1 MKKHII
7 GKHFVNK
14 EGENRSRLMDDD
26 FMMLIN
32 RIPPEKRTWDNPLY
46 FESMICL
53 LLFNLKKR
61 VDELEGKTPKPKKKK
76 KSLPA
81 EVEKHSEWLL
91 ERAREARENIWKEH
105 PIC

>member
-14 EGENRSRLMDDD
+14 EGENRSRLTDDD

-32 RIPPEKRTWDNPLY
+32 RIPPEKRTLDNPLY

-53 LLFNLKKR
+53 LLFNVKKR
-61 VDELEGKTPKPKKKK
+61 VEALEGKTPKPKKKK
-76 KSLPA
+76 KILSA
-81 EVEKHSEWLL
+81 EEEKFLDEVVKD
-91 ERAREARENIWKEH
+91 AREIRENIWKKH